1 MKHLIALALVAA
13 STVAAQATEL
23 RPIEAASIE
32 LGPVKGV
39 AYYDLRGSQ
48 CYLVATLAQGE
59 GLPVRFSSM
68 LAPQERVSISV
79 PGPAGAAAQE
89 IVFTRHGDSVVVSGP
104 QPVRSLNN

>member
-39 AYYDLRGSQ
+39 AYYDLRGSE
-48 CYLVATLAQGE
+48 CHLVATLAQGE
-59 GLPVRFSSM
+59 SLPVRFSSM
-68 LAPQERVSISV
+68 LGPQERISISV

-104 QPVRSLNN
+104 QPVRLLNN